1 MIFNVAWCNFAE
13 IVVFSNKEK
22 AAIKNDFLERRW
34 NDSKIC
40 MEHSPKS
47 WNRVSVYRQKRFQ
60 EDNSMDRRPGSG
72 RQRTITT
79 IENKRRK
86 FLPKKMSQEGLLVAT
101 CPQERLN

>member
-1 MIFNVAWCNFAE
+1 MIFNVAWCNFVE

-40 MEHSPKS
+40 MEHSTKT
-47 WNRVSVYRQKRFQ
+47 WNRVSVYRLLKRFQ
-60 EDNSMDRRPGSG
+60 EDNSMDRRAGSG

-79 IENKRRK
+79 IEIERRK
-86 FLPKKMSQEGLLVAT
+86 FLPKKISQEGLLVAT
-101 CPQERLN
+101 

>member
-1 MIFNVAWCNFAE
+1 M
-13 IVVFSNKEK
+13 VFSNKEN

-40 MEHSPKS
+40 MEHSTKS

-60 EDNSMDRRPGSG
+60 EDNSMDRRAGSG

-79 IENKRRK
+79 IEIERRK
-86 FLPKKMSQEGLLVAT
+86 FLPKKISQEGLLVAT
-101 CPQERLN
+101 